1 MSFQHQDWNSVT
13 FAKKTQPKKQIHVDP
28 TLKKM
33 KELEENTDI
42 PKKAE
47 TVSNEDKKIIRNL
60 RTQKKLTQDELT
72 KKMGL
77 KKDTIKD
84 IESGKYP
91 KNNLQINKIKTFLTD
106 YKCPETD
113 I

>member
-1 MSFQHQDWNSVT
+1 
-13 FAKKTQPKKQIHVDP
+13 
-28 TLKKM
+28 
-33 KELEENTDI
+33 
-42 PKKAE
+42 
-47 TVSNEDKKIIRNL
+47 
-60 RTQKKLTQDELT
+60 
-72 KKMGL
+72 MGL